1 LLELRSV
8 GLACDQEVALQVKYK
23 DAIVGNYSADLVVEQ
38 RVLIELKAC
47 TGLESV
53 HEAQILDFLKA
64 SGIRVGLLLNFG
76 KPRLEY
82 RRFVL

>member
-1 LLELRSV
+1 MRQI
-8 GLACDQEVALQVKYK
+8 GLACEREVPFKVKYR
-23 DAIVGNYSADLVVEQ
+23 DVIVGDYCADLIVEN

-47 TGLESV
+47 VALDSV
-53 HEAQILDFLKA
+53 HEAQILNYLKA

-82 RRFVL
+82 RRFVK